1 MPEILLLWKE
11 HFSKITNSHTE
22 CEIEC
27 QREIYEKELGTHRK
41 SYWNFQCLN
50 FSLLDVQKAIARLP
64 LRKASGLDGLSA
76 EHIKYGGG
84 VLALHLSALFQA
96 MLRHSVVPRQFKES
110 IIVPIVKDK
119 NGDASDP
126 DNCRGI
132 AVASVMSKLFE
143 RLVLTKFNHL
153 LVTNEL
159 QFGFKKNIG
168 CAECSY
174 TLQEAVDYYL
184 RGGTDAVYVAALDLS
199 KAYDR
204 VSHYGLL
211 IKLIQRKFPGAL
223 IRLIEEWYK
232 QQVVR
237 VRWAGEYS
245 TPFGSR
251 NGVRQGSVLSPIFFN
266 VFIDDLVN
274 QLRTMGRGARVGN
287 SFVGCIVYADDISL
301 LSPTAS
307 GLQEMLDA
315 CSHFVDARLLKF
327 NVKKSAVTVF
337 RRMKR
342 SMGSVCS
349 EFRLCGQVLPV
360 SDNLKHLGIV
370 SRFDGKDTSM
380 VESRMRKFYAAAKC
394 SNGKVGDSVQRC

>member
-1 MPEILLLWKE
+1 MY
-11 HFSKITNSHTE
+11 
-22 CEIEC
+22 
-27 QREIYEKELGTHRK
+27 Q
-41 SYWNFQCLN
+41 
-50 FSLLDVQKAIARLP
+50 
-64 LRKASGLDGLSA
+64 
-76 EHIKYGGG
+76 
-84 VLALHLSALFQA
+84 LH
-96 MLRHSVVPRQFKES
+96 
-110 IIVPIVKDK
+110 VKDK

-126 DNCRGI
+126 DNYRRI

-143 RLVLTKFNHL
+143 RLVLTKLNHL

-184 RGGTDAVYVAALDLS
+184 RGVTDAVYVAALDLF

-251 NGVRQGSVLSPIFFN
+251 NGVRQMECTVSYF
-266 VFIDDLVN
+266 
-274 QLRTMGRGARVGN
+274 
-287 SFVGCIVYADDISL
+287 
-301 LSPTAS
+301 
-307 GLQEMLDA
+307 LQ
-315 CSHFVDARLLKF
+315 CFH
-327 NVKKSAVTVF
+327 
-337 RRMKR
+337 
-342 SMGSVCS
+342 
-349 EFRLCGQVLPV
+349 
-360 SDNLKHLGIV
+360 
-370 SRFDGKDTSM
+370 
-380 VESRMRKFYAAAKC
+380 
-394 SNGKVGDSVQRC
+394 

>member
-1 MPEILLLWKE
+1 MP
-11 HFSKITNSHTE
+11 
-22 CEIEC
+22 
-27 QREIYEKELGTHRK
+27 IY
-41 SYWNFQCLN
+41 
-50 FSLLDVQKAIARLP
+50 APA
-64 LRKASGLDGLSA
+64 
-76 EHIKYGGG
+76 
-84 VLALHLSALFQA
+84 
-96 MLRHSVVPRQFKES
+96 
-110 IIVPIVKDK
+110 
-119 NGDASDP
+119 
-126 DNCRGI
+126 
-132 AVASVMSKLFE
+132 
-143 RLVLTKFNHL
+143 
-153 LVTNEL
+153 
-159 QFGFKKNIG
+159 
-168 CAECSY
+168 
-174 TLQEAVDYYL
+174 LQEAVDYYL

-204 VSHYGLL
+204 ISHYGLL

-237 VRWAGEYS
+237 ARWAGEYS

-274 QLRTMGRGARVGN
+274 QLRTLGRVGN

-342 SMGSVCS
+342 SIWEVFVQNLDSV
-349 EFRLCGQVLPV
+349 V
-360 SDNLKHLGIV
+360 
-370 SRFDGKDTSM
+370 
-380 VESRMRKFYAAAKC
+380 KFY
-394 SNGKVGDSVQRC
+394 QYQIT